1 MVKLQERSEID
12 MRVAQELK
20 NNRDFIYETNQ
31 SIQNLTVALVTLKRD
46 LLDHKA
52 DVGRASTSD
61 HIAIELLDKKLQDKH
76 SKLLARMDTYGD
88 LVEACVFNVDDYIT
102 SNNESH
108 VSNKTYNA
116 NIKNITDS
124 IELLKVEL
132 SRTRS
137 LISSECNCVSNEC
150 KSSMRSFKQ
159 EILDKPSEIQ
169 PMQQLLD
176 TRMSEFNGN
185 FSGVRDELANMK
197 HDMFIM
203 EKHIE
208 ELFNK
213 FARMK

>member
-1 MVKLQERSEID
+1 
-12 MRVAQELK
+12 
-20 NNRDFIYETNQ
+20 
-31 SIQNLTVALVTLKRD
+31 
-46 LLDHKA
+46 
-52 DVGRASTSD
+52 
-61 HIAIELLDKKLQDKH
+61 
-76 SKLLARMDTYGD
+76 
-88 LVEACVFNVDDYIT
+88 
-102 SNNESH
+102 
-108 VSNKTYNA
+108 
-116 NIKNITDS
+116 
-124 IELLKVEL
+124 
-132 SRTRS
+132 
-137 LISSECNCVSNEC
+137 
-150 KSSMRSFKQ
+150 MRSFKQ